1 MTSTTTTHDG
11 SRGPG
16 SPRGSEPPDGP
27 AGRPQ
32 ARKRGMSWQRKDA
45 LSGYLFIAPAVL
57 GAIIFVIVPLGA
69 VAWYSLHDWNALAGT
84 FDFAGTG
91 NYEKLATDTT
101 LRASLAASLFFS
113 VGVVALNISLSLL
126 LAVLL
131 NQKVPGT
138 TVFRVLF
145 FSPVVVSLV
154 AWSIVWSFLLQD
166 SGGINA
172 FLATVGIDGPNWLRG
187 SWTAVLSV
195 VVVQVFKNVG
205 MNMVL
210 FLAALQG
217 VPEEIHEAARI
228 DGAGAVRRF
237 FRITVPMISPTVLL
251 VSIITVVGS
260 LETFALIDVMT
271 GGGPGNS
278 TNVLV
283 YYFYQRGF
291 QFNDFGYASAIAMLL
306 FVIVLVLTVMQ
317 WQTRR
322 KWVHHEQ

>member
-1 MTSTTTTHDG
+1 MTTANIIGHSRG
-11 SRGPG
+11 SR
-16 SPRGSEPPDGP
+16 RE
-27 AGRPQ
+27 
-32 ARKRGMSWQRKDA
+32 ARWRRRDR
-45 LSGYLFIAPAVL
+45 LSGYLFVAPAVL
-57 GAIIFVIVPLGA
+57 GAILFVIAPLVA
-69 VAWYSLHDWNALAGT
+69 VGWYSLHDWNPLAGT
-84 FDFAGTG
+84 FQFTG
-91 NYEKLATDTT
+91 MENYLTLTEDAT
-101 LRASLAASLFFS
+101 LRTSLLASLFFS
-113 VGVVALNISLSLL
+113 LGVVALNVSLALV

-138 TVFRVLF
+138 TFFRVLF

-154 AWSIVWSFLLQD
+154 AWSIVWGFLLQD

-172 FLATVGIDGPNWLRG
+172 FLSQAGIDGPNWLRG
-187 SWTAVLSV
+187 SATAMLSV

-205 MNMVL
+205 LNMVL

-217 VPEEIHEAARI
+217 VPEEMMEAARI

-237 FRITVPMISPTVLL
+237 FSITIPMISPTVLM

-260 LETFALIDVMT
+260 LETFALIDVLT
-271 GGGPGNS
+271 GGGPANS

-283 YYFYQRGF
+283 YYFYQRAF
-291 QFNDFGYASAIAMLL
+291 QFNDFGYASAVAILL
-306 FVIVLVLTVMQ
+306 FVIVLQ